1 MPRVSAVA
9 AVLVTA
15 VVVTVALTRPDGGPA
30 TGGEI
35 FLETAGSSGPDPYT
49 ESAAREDPGATSS
62 ATPPDVGPSTSVAR
76 SHAVPVME
84 GSGPGLYGGTRKV
97 SSCDVE
103 KQITTLMAEQSK
115 NKAFAT
121 VLEIEPTGVPDHLRS
136 LTPVR
141 LRMDTR
147 VTSHGYR
154 SGAPT
159 RYQAVLQA
167 GTAVLVD
174 DRGVPRVR
182 CACGNP
188 LLPPDTLQGTVRRTG
203 TPWPGFRP
211 TNVVTVKPAAR
222 PVDAFVMFDPGSEGW
237 FRREAGDTGDDDEE
251 IPPPA
256 TGTPTSSPPPGASPS
271 PPSDAPPSVP
281 PEPGSHA
288 PDPPSEPAPDSP
300 GPQSP
305 DPPAPGPP
313 SADSGPPVS
322 KGPTG

>member
-9 AVLVTA
+9 AVLVAA
-15 VVVTVALTRPDGGPA
+15 VVVAVVLTRPDGRPA
-30 TGGEI
+30 TGGEV

-62 ATPPDVGPSTSVAR
+62 ATPPGVGPSASAAR
-76 SHAVPVME
+76 SPAVPAME
-84 GSGPGLYGGTRKV
+84 GSSPGLYGGTRKV

-103 KQITTLMAEQSK
+103 KQITTLTAEQSK

-121 VLEIEPTGVPDHLRS
+121 VLDMEPTGVPEYLRS

-188 LLPPDTLQGTVRRTG
+188 LHPPAALQGTVKRTG
-203 TPWPGFRP
+203 NPWPGFRP
-211 TNVVTVKPAAR
+211 TNVVTVEPAAR
-222 PVDAFVMFDPGSEGW
+222 PVDAFVMFDPESEGW

-251 IPPPA
+251 TPPPGPPPA
-256 TGTPTSSPPPGASPS
+256 G
-271 PPSDAPPSVP
+271 
-281 PEPGSHA
+281 
-288 PDPPSEPAPDSP
+288 
-300 GPQSP
+300 
-305 DPPAPGPP
+305 
-313 SADSGPPVS
+313 SGPPVS
-322 KGPTG
+322 GGPTE